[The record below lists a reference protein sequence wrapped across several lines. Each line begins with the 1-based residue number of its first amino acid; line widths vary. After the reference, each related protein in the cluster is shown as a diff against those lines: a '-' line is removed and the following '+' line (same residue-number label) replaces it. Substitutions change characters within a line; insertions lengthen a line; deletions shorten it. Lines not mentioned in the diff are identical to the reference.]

1 MLVERTK
8 VLVVDDDEF
17 FRRFC
22 VDTLTRAG
30 HEVLSAGGE
39 DSVLDICDAEPVALV
54 LADVYMPHKSGI
66 EILEEI
72 KSIYPSID
80 VIVTT
85 GYASVETA
93 VQALKKGA
101 SDYLRKP
108 FSPEELSAAVGNVL
122 AQRKLYQDN
131 EELKKQ
137 LRLYELSRSF
147 AAIEE
152 PQRVASIGLEALRE
166 ITGARAGACVMAGD
180 EGEGLVIT
188 AAKHFTA
195 REEKSLRAIID
206 RMKAVPAYPNSATLV
221 DGAEYEELFKGFAPA
236 KYNQAL
242 IAVMKADDA
251 HTGFFALF
259 TDGDERPF
267 GDWALHGAEFLV
279 AQVAIA
285 FKAAARFQEAKGMAY
300 VDSLTDLYNA
310 RYLPVILEKRIA
322 EAKEGGKPLS
332 LLFIDLDNFR
342 EVNTLHGHLAG
353 SKTLIEAAWILESSV
368 RGGDTV
374 IRYGGDE
381 FTIVLPNADTD
392 SAREIAERIRKAIMT
407 HVFLGRENKSVRIT
421 ACIGVA
427 TYPTDAKSAELLIN
441 LADQAMYRGKN
452 SSRNVVHTVVTGR
465 VAEN

>member
-1 MLVERTK
+1 MERYK

-17 FRRFC
+17 FRKFC
-22 VDTLTRAG
+22 SDTLSRAG
-30 HEVLSAGGE
+30 HEVLAVGGE
-39 DSVLDICDAEPVALV
+39 ADVLELCENEPFALV
-54 LADVYMPHKSGI
+54 LVDVYMPNKSGI

-72 KSIYPSID
+72 KSLFPSID
-80 VIVTT
+80 VLVTT

-122 AQRKLYQDN
+122 AQRRLYQDN

-152 PQRVASIGLEALRE
+152 PQRVAAIGLEALRE
-166 ITGARAGACVMAGD
+166 ITGARAGACIMPGE
-180 EGEGLVIT
+180 EGEGFTLG

-195 REEKSLRAIID
+195 KEEKVLKALVSSLQAIPD
-206 RMKAVPAYPNSATLV
+206 CPNGVGIVDKDDFVALFGTLSPGKFDSALLV
-221 DGAEYEELFKGFAPA
+221 
-236 KYNQAL
+236 AL
-242 IAVMKADDA
+242 KTDNTPKVV
-251 HTGFFALF
+251 FALF
-259 TDGDERPF
+259 RDNALSPFSER
-267 GDWALHGAEFLV
+267 AIKGAEFLG
-279 AQVAIA
+279 AQIEIA

-310 RYLPVILEKRIA
+310 RYLPIILEKRIA
-322 EAKEGGKPLS
+322 EAKDGAKPLS

-342 EVNTLHGHLAG
+342 EINTQYGHLAG
-353 SKTLIEAAWILESSV
+353 SKTLIEVAWILESSV

-407 HVFLGRENKSVRIT
+407 HIFLGRENKSVRVT

-427 TYPTDAKSAELLIN
+427 TYPSDAKSAELLIN

-452 SSRNVVHTVVTGR
+452 STRNVVNTTVSGR
-465 VAEN
+465 ANEN

>member
-1 MLVERTK
+1 MERTK

-22 VDTLTRAG
+22 ADTLTRAG
-30 HEVLSAGGE
+30 HEVLTAGGG
-39 DSVLDICDAEPVALV
+39 DDVLTLCEVEPVALV
-54 LADVYMPHKSGI
+54 LVDVYMPNKSGI

-72 KSIYPSID
+72 KSLFPSID
-80 VIVTT
+80 VVVTT

-108 FSPEELSAAVGNVL
+108 FSPEELSAAVGSVL
-122 AQRKLYQDN
+122 AQRRLYQDN

-166 ITGARAGACVMAGD
+166 ITGARAGACVVPSED
-180 EGEGLVIT
+180 GEGLTIS
-188 AAKHFTA
+188 AAKHFSA
-195 REEKSLRAIID
+195 KEEKALKGIVALMTRLPKSASMVKELYGDEFIEVFGSLSPGRID
-206 RMKAVPAYPNSATLV
+206 KALLVVLDSMDSPNA
-221 DGAEYEELFKGFAPA
+221 
-236 KYNQAL
+236 
-242 IAVMKADDA
+242 
-251 HTGFFALF
+251 FFALF
-259 TDGDERPF
+259 RDAEAQPFSERAF
-267 GDWALHGAEFLV
+267 KGAEFLG
-279 AQVAIA
+279 AQIAIA
-285 FKAAARFQEAKGMAY
+285 FKTAARFQEAKGMAY

-310 RYLPVILEKRIA
+310 RYLPVILEKRIN
-322 EAKEGGKPLS
+322 EAKDGGKPLS
-332 LLFIDLDNFR
+332 LLFIDMDNFR
-342 EVNTLHGHLAG
+342 DINTKHGHLAG
-353 SKTLIEAAWILESSV
+353 SKTLIEAAWILESNV

-392 SAREIAERIRKAIMT
+392 SAKEIAERIRKAIQS
-407 HVFLGRENKSVRIT
+407 HVFLGRENKSVRVT

-427 TYPTDAKSAELLIN
+427 TYPNDAKTAELLIN
-441 LADQAMYRGKN
+441 LADQAMYRGKSAN
-452 SSRNVVHTVVTGR
+452 RNVVYTAASGR
-465 VAEN
+465 VNEN